1 VWAYREGAGESSSG
15 FQFDDQT
22 WPHRSG
28 HDGSLVVYARSEG
41 GFGAAEAFMR
51 GDATPADLDTREKI
65 DAELRR
71 VLAGHDDFWPR
82 WLVGTGVVK

>member
-1 VWAYREGAGESSSG
+1 VVEQIPWAKQGDAGNWLVSEAFGLPQPRSREAERAI
-15 FQFDDQT
+15 D
-22 WPHRSG
+22 
-28 HDGSLVVYARSEG
+28 
-41 GFGAAEAFMR
+41 AAEAFMR
-51 GDATPADLDTREKI
+51 GDTTPPDLDTREKI